1 MKINGYTIE
10 RGATLQGAD
19 LRGANLRNAN
29 LRNANLRGALG
40 GILAVTGLPPGDVTL
55 VPTCDGWAL
64 RVGDWAGNP
73 DSFRILLAQDDEWI
87 EAQGEE
93 TTLRVQMMAALADLC
108 DAYAAA
114 HQDDLAAVAHWA
126 GEDEGDR

>member
-10 RGATLQGAD
+10 RGA
-19 LRGANLRNAN
+19 NLRNAN
-29 LRNANLRGALG
+29 LQGANLRDTDLRGADLRGALG
-40 GILAVTGLPPGDVTL
+40 GILAVTGLPSGDVTL

-64 RVGDWAGNP
+64 RVGDWAGSP

-93 TTLRVQMMAALADLC
+93 TTLRVQIMAALADLC

-126 GEDEGDR
+126 GEDEDDR